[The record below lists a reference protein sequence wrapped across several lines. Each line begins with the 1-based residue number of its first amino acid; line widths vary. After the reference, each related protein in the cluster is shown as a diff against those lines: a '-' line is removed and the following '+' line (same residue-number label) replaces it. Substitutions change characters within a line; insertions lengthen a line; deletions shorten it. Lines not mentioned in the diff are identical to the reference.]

1 VIAGD
6 DKPTSLG
13 KIFGF
18 WAPMAST
25 WLMMAL
31 EAPFLAALI
40 ARLADPKENLAAF
53 GVAHAVAIL
62 VEAPVIMILSAST
75 ALVEGATSFRRLR
88 RFTNVLNVGIT
99 VVMLALLLTP
109 AWRWLA
115 TRAIGLPAEVVE
127 LTQWALLLLVP
138 WPATIGYRRF
148 YQGLLVRQGRTRL
161 IALGTIVRLTTMAAT
176 GLVLY
181 KMTDV
186 PGALVG
192 AAALTMGVSL
202 EAIASRIMTLS
213 VVREIKRID
222 EDELL
227 SYRRIIDFYTPLALT
242 SMISLAVHPLVAFF
256 MGHSRFALESL
267 AVLPVVNSLSFIFRS
282 IGLSYQEVAIALLAR
297 TERNFR
303 PTVRFAA
310 ILGVGGSITMALIA
324 FTPLAWVWYR
334 DVSGLSAE
342 LTQFAILPTQILTL
356 LPALSV
362 LLSFQRSL
370 LVHGRATGPLTWAT
384 VIEVGG
390 IVAALWLGISGLD
403 LVGVSA
409 AAVAFILGRLAGNTY
424 LIPSCARVLRG
435 TSAYNP
441 DVTSN
446 KGRS

>member
-1 VIAGD
+1 MSKRDPVSLQG
-6 DKPTSLG
+6 KPTSLG
-13 KIFGF
+13 MIFAF

-75 ALVEGATSFRRLR
+75 ALVEGAVSFRRLR
-88 RFTNVLNVGIT
+88 RFTNILNVGIT
-99 VVMLALLLTP
+99 VVMLGLLLTP

-115 TRAIGLPAEVVE
+115 TRAIGLPPDVVE
-127 LTQWALLLLVP
+127 LTQWALLILVP

-148 YQGLLVRQGRTRL
+148 YQGLLVRQGLTRL
-161 IALGTIVRLTTMAAT
+161 VALGTIVRLTTMAAT
-176 GLVLY
+176 GLALY
-181 KMTDV
+181 KLTDV
-186 PGALVG
+186 HGALVG

-202 EAIASRIMTLS
+202 EAIAARIMTMG
-213 VVREIKRID
+213 VVREVKRIE
-222 EDELL
+222 EDEVL

-242 SMISLAVHPLVAFF
+242 SLISLAVHPLVAFF
-256 MGHSRFALESL
+256 MGHSRFSLESL

-297 TERNFR
+297 TERNFG
-303 PTVRFAA
+303 PTGRFAA
-310 ILGVGGSITMALIA
+310 VLGAGGSITMALIA
-324 FTPLAWVWYR
+324 FTPLSWVWYR

-384 VIEVGG
+384 MIEVGG
-390 IVAALWLGISGLD
+390 IIAALWLGISGLE
-403 LVGVSA
+403 LVGVTA
-409 AAVAFILGRLAGNTY
+409 AAAAFILGRLAGNLY
-424 LIPSCARVLRG
+424 LIPSCARILRG
-435 TSAYNP
+435 S
-441 DVTSN
+441 
-446 KGRS
+446 RSPTTIRP